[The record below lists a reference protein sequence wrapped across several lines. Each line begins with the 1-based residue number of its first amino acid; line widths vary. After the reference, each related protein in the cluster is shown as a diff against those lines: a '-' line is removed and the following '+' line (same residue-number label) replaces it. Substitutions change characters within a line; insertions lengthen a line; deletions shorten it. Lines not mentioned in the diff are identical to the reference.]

1 VDNIRVLGYAM
12 GPFMD
17 LLRLQVRSRCS
28 SSSLSIKTYA
38 EKIVGPFEF
47 VNFLES
53 EKYENRVFYHAEL

>member
-1 VDNIRVLGYAM
+1 M
-12 GPFMD
+12 GPFMA

-53 EKYENRVFYHAEL
+53 EKYENGVFYHAEL